1 MTQILHNLKSL
12 AGSAAEVEDVSED
25 RRILRTLGLMT
36 DYFTLDFSSNI
47 YTCKVSVAPTEHN
60 NKELP
65 SVVCKTP
72 PLTSTSRC

>member
-25 RRILRTLGLMT
+25 RRILRTL
-36 DYFTLDFSSNI
+36 DFMSSNI

-60 NKELP
+60 NEELP